1 MKIALCF
8 RGIARSL
15 KHTIENIRR
24 HILEPAR
31 AVGEVRIFTHLFDQ
45 AEINDVRS
53 GEVGELDRTEYLLL
67 KSDEVELEPPNE
79 CLALH
84 RFEEIKTYGDSFNN
98 NFSSMRNLIHE
109 LHSLKRGWLMAQVWE
124 PDVVFFLRP
133 DLSYQSSF
141 QNLLEEIARGRR
153 KGLCIPIWQGCWGA
167 NDRYAIATT
176 PAAADTYANRIDRA
190 LHYCKKINGPLHAEI
205 FLLDCL
211 REDKTPV
218 WFTKIQA
225 RRVRLGNVYRKEKFS
240 SLKGSN
246 MPAWY
251 HGLMTGF
258 AKFR

>member
-15 KHTIENIRR
+15 KHTIETIRS
-24 HILEPAR
+24 HIIEPAHEL
-31 AVGEVRIFTHLFDQ
+31 GEVRSFTHLFDQ

-67 KSDEVELEPPNE
+67 QSDEVQLEPPNE

-84 RFEEIKTYGDSFNN
+84 KFEEIKTYGDSFNN

-109 LHSLKRGWLMAQVWE
+109 LHSLKQGWAMAQAWE
-124 PDVVFFLRP
+124 PDIVLFLRP
-133 DLSYQSSF
+133 DLAYQSSF
-141 QNLLEEIARGRR
+141 KGLLAETIKVQR

-167 NDRYAIATT
+167 NDRYSIATT
-176 PAAADTYANRIDRA
+176 PTAADTYANRIDRA
-190 LHYCKKINGPLHAEI
+190 LDYCKKINGPLHAEI
-205 FLLDCL
+205 FLLACL
-211 REDKTPV
+211 REDKTPL

-240 SLKGSN
+240 TVKGSN
-246 MPAWY
+246 VPAWY
-251 HGLMTGF
+251 HGLKTGF
-258 AKFR
+258 ARF